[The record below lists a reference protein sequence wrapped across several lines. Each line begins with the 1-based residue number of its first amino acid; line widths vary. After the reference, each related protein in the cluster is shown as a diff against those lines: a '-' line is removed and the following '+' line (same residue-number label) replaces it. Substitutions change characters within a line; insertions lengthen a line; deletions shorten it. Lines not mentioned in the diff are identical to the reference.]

1 MPLAVI
7 WFWGL
12 VFEAWNFSGA
22 WCLVL
27 GALFRIIFHLDM
39 DAFYAS
45 VEQRDN
51 PALRGKPVIVGAPP
65 TQRGVVCAAS
75 YEARKFGVRS
85 AMPSMTAGRLCP
97 KGIFV
102 RPRMDAYREE
112 SRAIMDI
119 VRASGALIE
128 QVSVDEAYLDFSPQ
142 SQRASAD
149 DALLAALPIAREL
162 KRRIKEQRQL
172 TASIGVAANKF
183 LAKLASD
190 FSKPDGLT
198 LVPERDKVL
207 FLRPMPVRAIHGV
220 GKVTEQVLTNAGI
233 KTIGELQDY
242 AGDLRALV
250 GSWAPAL
257 KRFAFGE
264 DDRPLDL
271 GDERKSI
278 SSENTFLHDT
288 ADRRALRDCLREQA
302 NDVAATLQRKRL
314 EAQTVQVKVRY
325 SDFTTLTRQIT
336 LEDPIADA
344 NEIYRLAAHLLAREK
359 LVNRPLR
366 LLGVGVSGLVPP
378 TAKQLSLPF
387 QPANS
392 RR

>member
-1 MPLAVI
+1 
-7 WFWGL
+7 
-12 VFEAWNFSGA
+12 
-22 WCLVL
+22 
-27 GALFRIIFHLDM
+27 M

-102 RPRMDAYREE
+102 RPRMEAYRNE
-112 SRAIMDI
+112 SRAVMEI
-119 VRASGALIE
+119 VRESGALIE
-128 QVSVDEAYLDFSPQ
+128 QVSVDEAYLDFSRQ
-142 SQRASAD
+142 HQRSTQD
-149 DALLAALPIAREL
+149 ESLLAALAVARKL
-162 KRRIKEQRQL
+162 KADIFAQRKI

-190 FSKPDGLT
+190 FQKPNGLT
-198 LVPERDKVL
+198 LIPERDKIL

-220 GKVTEQVLTNAGI
+220 GRVTEQVLIDAGI
-233 KTIGELQDY
+233 KSIGDLQDY

-257 KRFAFGE
+257 KRFAFGD

-288 ADRRALRDCLREQA
+288 ADRRVLRDCLREQA
-302 NDVAATLQRKRL
+302 NDVAETLRRKRL

-336 LEDPIADA
+336 VEESVADA
-344 NEIYRLAAHLLAREK
+344 NELYRLAAHLLAREK
-359 LVNRPLR
+359 LVHRPLR
-366 LLGVGVSGLVPP
+366 LLGLGVSALVPP
-378 TAKQLSLPF
+378 AAKQLSL
-387 QPANS
+387 S
-392 RR
+392 L